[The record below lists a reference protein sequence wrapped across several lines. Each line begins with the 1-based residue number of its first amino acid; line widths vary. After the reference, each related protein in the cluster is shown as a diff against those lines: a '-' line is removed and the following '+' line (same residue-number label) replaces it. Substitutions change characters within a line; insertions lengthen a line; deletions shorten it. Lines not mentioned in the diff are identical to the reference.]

1 MKKLIISGL
10 AGFALIFFPGNSNAQ
25 RIITSMNIAASNPE
39 ENKMKDPPAKKAGEY
54 EIGKTTDKNAR
65 TELDKFWLDEL
76 DSLGNIHNSA
86 LDYAV
91 QRIRSM
97 GITGLTA
104 EAVPELV
111 ATVSAD
117 FFAERYGSAY
127 NFSPAQLKKEILKT
141 GLVPDPPV
149 VHDMSD
155 GLRAAL
161 TSMSNILEGMR
172 ETETS
177 ADFRT
182 RVGTIT
188 ESTLGSLNEKE
199 KVYLRGYADVL
210 VKSFDYWDRNAYN
223 WVYLFGTSIPLA
235 GNCIVDKNDEGIDE
249 LGGMYLVGE
258 ENRSRMQS
266 YANPG
271 IDPRQSSK
279 ERHPCAKA
287 IISADGSGLF
297 SGLVRGCVAGA
308 LFGAGVGCIPA
319 AIFWGGVQAVTSS
332 LGAGIVCIA
341 LDL

>member
-1 MKKLIISGL
+1 MS
-10 AGFALIFFPGNSNAQ
+10 
-25 RIITSMNIAASNPE
+25 IAASEPE
-39 ENKMKDPPAKKAGEY
+39 ENRTKEPPAKKAGMY
-54 EIGKTTDKNAR
+54 VIGKTTDKNAS
-65 TELDKFWLDEL
+65 TELDKFWLGEL

-104 EAVPELV
+104 GAVPELV
-111 ATVSAD
+111 ATISAD

-127 NFSPAQLKKEILKT
+127 NFSPAQLKKEILKIE
-141 GLVPDPPV
+141 LVPDPPV

-161 TSMSNILEGMR
+161 ASISNTLGGMM

-177 ADFRT
+177 ADFRD
-182 RVGTIT
+182 RVGIIT

-199 KVYLRGYADVL
+199 KVYLKGYADVL

-223 WVYLFGTSIPLA
+223 WEYLFGTSIPMA
-235 GNCIVDKNDEGIDE
+235 GKYTADDNEEGIGE
-249 LGGMYLVGE
+249 FGGMYLIGE
-258 ENRSRMQS
+258 ENRNKMRL
-266 YANPG
+266 YTYPG
-271 IDPRQSSK
+271 IKTGQSSK

-308 LFGAGVGCIPA
+308 LFGAVVGCIPA

-332 LGAGIVCIA
+332 LGAGITCIA